1 MLKTQQ
7 RFKSEITDVINNMA
21 LSSNDDKGM
30 QPIDLVET
38 YVYGTSEDL
47 VIEKEQTKYNKVIKQ
62 YKND

>member
-7 RFKSEITDVINNMA
+7 RFKSEITDVINNIA
-21 LSSNDDKGM
+21 LSSNNDKGM
-30 QPIDLVET
+30 QPIYLIET

-47 VIEKEQTKYNKVIKQ
+47 VIEKEQTKCNKVIKQ

>member
-30 QPIDLVET
+30 QPIDLIET
-38 YVYGTSEDL
+38 YVYGMSEDL
-47 VIEKEQTKYNKVIKQ
+47 VIEKKRTKCNKVIKQ
-62 YKND
+62 YKSD